1 MARMVRPKKRCP
13 WSEGDP
19 LYVAYHDEEWGVPSH
34 DDRHLFEMLILESMQ
49 SGLSWLTILRKR
61 EGFRRAFANFD
72 AASVARFTEADLNRL
87 LTDPAI
93 VRNRAKIE
101 ASVANA
107 RATIQIAARYG
118 SLDEFIWRVIDR
130 KPITNRLRS
139 YRDAPSHTS
148 ESEALAREFKAHGF
162 KFVGPTVCYA
172 FMQAVGMVN
181 DHEVSCFRHREIE
194 AVRRKA
200 EDVP

>member
-1 MARMVRPKKRCP
+1 MPKLKKRCP
-13 WSEGDP
+13 WSEKDP
-19 LYVAYHDEEWGVPSH
+19 LYIAYHDEEWGVPSH
-34 DDRHLFEMLILESMQ
+34 DSRHLFEMLVLESMQ

-72 AASVARFTEADLNRL
+72 VAAVAQFTNADLNRL
-87 LTDPAI
+87 LADPAI

-101 ASVANA
+101 ASISNA

-118 SLDEFIWRVIDR
+118 SLDEFVWRLIDR
-130 KPITNRLRS
+130 KPIVNRLRS
-139 YRDAPSHTS
+139 YRDAPAQTPK
-148 ESEALAREFKAHGF
+148 SEALAREFKTHGF

-181 DHEVSCFRHREIE
+181 DHEVSCFRHKEIQ
-194 AVRRKA
+194 AASLGPSKA
-200 EDVP
+200 

>member
-1 MARMVRPKKRCP
+1 MAKPKIRCP
-13 WSEGDP
+13 WSGTNP
-19 LYVAYHDEEWGVPSH
+19 LYIAYHDEEWGVPSH
-34 DDRHLFEMLILESMQ
+34 DDRHLFEMLVLEGMQ

-72 AASVARFTEADLNRL
+72 AASVARFTEADLDRL

-101 ASVANA
+101 ASISNA
-107 RATIQIAARYG
+107 RATIQIAERYG
-118 SLDEFIWRVIDR
+118 SLDEFVWGVIDR
-130 KPITNRLRS
+130 KPILNRLRN
-139 YRDAPSHTS
+139 YRDAPSQTPQS
-148 ESEALAREFKAHGF
+148 ETLSRELKGHGF

-194 AVRRKA
+194 AARRKG
-200 EDVP
+200 

>member
-1 MARMVRPKKRCP
+1 
-13 WSEGDP
+13 
-19 LYVAYHDEEWGVPSH
+19 
-34 DDRHLFEMLILESMQ
+34 MLVLESMQ

-72 AASVARFTEADLNRL
+72 AASVAQFTETDLNRL
-87 LTDPAI
+87 LIDPAI

-101 ASVANA
+101 ASISNA
-107 RATIQIAARYG
+107 RATVQIAARYG

-130 KPITNRLRS
+130 RPIVNRLRS

-148 ESEALAREFKAHGF
+148 ESETLAREFKAHGF

-194 AVRRKA
+194 AARRNA
-200 EDVP
+200 EGVP

>member
-1 MARMVRPKKRCP
+1 MARTLRPKKRCP
-13 WSEGDP
+13 WSEADP

-72 AASVARFTEADLNRL
+72 AASVARFSEADLNRL

-101 ASVANA
+101 ASVSNA
-107 RATIQIAARYG
+107 RATIKIAARYG

-194 AVRRKA
+194 AARRKA
-200 EDVP
+200 EGLP